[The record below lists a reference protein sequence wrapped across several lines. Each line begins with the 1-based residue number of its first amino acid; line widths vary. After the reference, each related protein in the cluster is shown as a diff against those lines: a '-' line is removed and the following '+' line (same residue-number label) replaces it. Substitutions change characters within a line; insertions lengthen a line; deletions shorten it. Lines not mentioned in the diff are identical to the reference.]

1 MPTSP
6 FLTARWEWLA
16 MFNYAVDPALLQAH
30 LPPYT
35 EADIFMGKAWVS
47 VVGFLFN
54 DTKVFGLHWPWHTN
68 FEEVNLRYYVKHY
81 TGTEWKRGVG
91 FVSEIVPRPLIAY
104 TANLLYN
111 EHYSVAKM
119 KHQII
124 QTPDKLEVRFDWK
137 TPKTK
142 WNHLSVS
149 AHPTPQPIASGS
161 EEEFIFEHY
170 LGYNQ
175 LNATTT
181 IEYQVVHPRWKVYPV
196 KSYQLDCDIARLY
209 GNDFA
214 AAIEGKEPD
223 SVFIARGSEVSIEKP
238 KRLRGLSS
246 VVGRL

>member
-16 MFNYAVDPALLQAH
+16 MFNYAIDPAWLKPH

-35 EADIFMGKAWVS
+35 EADIFKGKAWVS
-47 VVGFLFN
+47 IVGFLFN

-68 FEEVNLRYYVKHY
+68 FEEVNLRYYVKHFD
-81 TGTEWKRGVG
+81 GNEWKRGVG

-119 KHQII
+119 KHRIV
-124 QTPDKLEVRFDWK
+124 QTPETLEVRFDWK
-137 TPKTK
+137 TPQTK

-149 AHPTPQPIASGS
+149 AHPTPQPIVAGS

-181 IEYQVVHPRWKVYPV
+181 IEYQVVHPRWEVYPV
-196 KSYQLDCDIARLY
+196 HSFQLDCDVARLY

-214 AAIEGKEPD
+214 RALEGKEPD

-238 KRLRGLSS
+238 KKLRGF
-246 VVGRL
+246 